1 MIAAIPT
8 KGDTKATKISQLL
21 LDIINMTACAEIN
34 LLSIGADRAIAEM
47 KAQEKIM
54 NNESVEKYLE
64 FEDLFYGIKFR
75 APIYNN
81 RPIIHVQ
88 CPKHAKKT
96 ARNQIHYGLKLLT
109 FGNDTI
115 RYDQLLELAQ
125 MPNSSICIRD
135 VRNVDK
141 QDDAAAC
148 RTFHSNLI
156 SICQK
161 DGVLLSEK
169 TGFFV
174 YMFILGE
181 FFSLFYFQKYEIIN

>member
-1 MIAAIPT
+1 
-8 KGDTKATKISQLL
+8 
-21 LDIINMTACAEIN
+21 MTARAGIN
-34 LLSIGADRAIAEM
+34 LLSIGADGAITEM
-47 KAQEKIM
+47 KAQEKVM
-54 NNESVEKYLE
+54 NNESVENYLE
-64 FEDLFYGIKFR
+64 FEDSFYGIKFR

-96 ARNQIHYGLKLLT
+96 ARNQIHSGSKLLT

-125 MPNSSICIRD
+125 MPNSPICVRD

-141 QDDAAAC
+141 QDDAAAY
-148 RTFHSNLI
+148 RTFHSDLI

-161 DGVLLSEK
+161 DGVLSPEK

-174 YMFILGE
+174 YMFILGKNMKSLINLL
-181 FFSLFYFQKYEIIN
+181 FF